1 MARSEDE
8 IVTHHFVETASRN
21 RQSIKVARYHNQW
34 MQGLPVPA
42 TKDRPAGFPAA
53 RRRLGIKLIG
63 RKTMRRIDGEEI
75 AGHIGRNPLV
85 RTSGAHLASEI
96 WLVRDFT

>member
-1 MARSEDE
+1 MARSEGE